1 MIAPRHSTS
10 ITTEKF
16 YSLHHKVSLDFF
28 LLHTLSIAETTTTT
42 KATMDREQ
50 KRGFVDWMHNTNPKA
65 QNTQDHALQEASQET
80 APRTFYPNT
89 TSLSVYSPIP
99 STHQHAQPPSPG
111 PQAFVASQVS
121 DKRIMGFS
129 PHGSISRNGVS
140 APQLGKPISQITH
153 EPIPQQ
159 HQQQRQQL
167 DSSLTP
173 QGSQFAPQFAAK
185 LRSISGLTRQHQLL
199 EPIQQHQQSQQYQ
212 DSQQYQQHQHQ
223 QYSSNQ
229 YHQPHQQ
236 QHQPP
241 RQYQRRQPG
250 QPDLDHL
257 LRSRATSSQQSFPQI
272 NSAQG
277 HAGRSPSSE
286 ARYQPYP
293 TSRAGSSQ
301 GSLLFN
307 PQNKPQAGLQHDRA
321 ASYSRPHVSA
331 RSGPA
336 ATPCALQSAVPT
348 SLPTSQN
355 LLQSQIGHGSFQPQH
370 HVVSQPLPSCG
381 FEPVPRSRTSVQ
393 AHVRHTSQEVSPTSS
408 DTLPRSS
415 SSSLQDSASPHSAAQ
430 HQTNG
435 ALHATV
441 FKSQAVLPAVAQAS
455 LPVATHA
462 QLGPVLTPSPAQV
475 PPRPSSHGVWLPELH
490 LVTYAA
496 LPLQA
501 ADRSEVNHDKQRALL
516 ERVRRRPVERLRP
529 HEFLDHLTMDHNMS
543 YRPRVAKVYDILFMQ
558 ALLFHKDLVLL
569 VSQRE
574 LKTPRWEPPQS
585 VWHGYDVSTLPS
597 KVPIWYHVRK
607 AINQVTDFQPSEIAP
622 CAGCERHDSSVD
634 IVKTNGKLTH
644 GWAVTYAF
652 DVKPECIRSTLLVH
666 RTDLVIGFFKEHQVQ
681 HLNMD
686 PVWKPKLL
694 EVFKLR
700 REVGKS
706 VYK

>member
-10 ITTEKF
+10 ITPEK
-16 YSLHHKVSLDFF
+16 
-28 LLHTLSIAETTTTT
+28 
-42 KATMDREQ
+42 

-99 STHQHAQPPSPG
+99 STHQHAQPPPPG
-111 PQAFVASQVS
+111 SQAFVASQVS
-121 DKRIMGFS
+121 YKRIMVFS
-129 PHGSISRNGVS
+129 PNGSISCNGVS
-140 APQLGKPISQITH
+140 APRLGRPISQITH

-159 HQQQRQQL
+159 QQRQQL
-167 DSSLTP
+167 ASSLTP
-173 QGSQFAPQFAAK
+173 QGSRFAPQFAAK
-185 LRSISGLTRQHQLL
+185 LRSISGLTQQHQLL

-212 DSQQYQQHQHQ
+212 DSQQYQQYQ

-241 RQYQRRQPG
+241 RQYQHRQPG

-272 NSAQG
+272 NSVQG

-293 TSRAGSSQ
+293 ASRAGSSQ

-321 ASYSRPHVSA
+321 ASYPRPHVSA

-355 LLQSQIGHGSFQPQH
+355 LLQSQVGHGSFQPQH

-381 FEPVPRSRTSVQ
+381 LKPFPHSHTSVQ

-415 SSSLQDSASPHSAAQ
+415 PSSLQGPAPPNSAAQ
-430 HQTNG
+430 HQPND

-441 FKSQAVLPAVAQAS
+441 FKSQAVLPTVTQAS
-455 LPVATHA
+455 LPSATHA
-462 QLGPVLTPSPAQV
+462 QLAHVSGPSPAQV

-490 LVTYAA
+490 LVIYAA

-501 ADRSEVNHDKQRALL
+501 ADCSEVNHDKQRALH

-529 HEFLDHLTMDHNMS
+529 HEFLDHLTMDHNIS
-543 YRPRVAKVYDILFMQ
+543 YRPRIAKVYDILFMQ

-607 AINQVTDFQPSEIAP
+607 AINQVTDFQPSEVAP
-622 CAGCERHDSSVD
+622 CAGCERHDSPVD

-644 GWAVTYAF
+644 GWAVAYAF

-666 RTDLVIGFFKEHQVQ
+666 RTDLVIGFFKEHQVE

-686 PVWKPKLL
+686 PVWKSKLL
-694 EVFKLR
+694 EVFKSR
-700 REVGKS
+700 REIGKS